1 MLPGLLAPHAG
12 RTYAILRIV
21 SGLAFAFHGAQILA
35 GILGVDRAPIGSQIW
50 IGGAIE
56 LFGGLAIALGL
67 FVPWAAFLCSGTMAV
82 AYIQFHWRFQFGAM
96 FFPAMNQ
103 GE

>member
-35 GILGVDRAPIGSQIW
+35 GILGVRFGRAVTDQLPGRAQRSNTLLQ
-50 IGGAIE
+50 AIPMRST
-56 LFGGLAIALGL
+56 
-67 FVPWAAFLCSGTMAV
+67 VAA
-82 AYIQFHWRFQFGAM
+82 
-96 FFPAMNQ
+96 
-103 GE
+103 